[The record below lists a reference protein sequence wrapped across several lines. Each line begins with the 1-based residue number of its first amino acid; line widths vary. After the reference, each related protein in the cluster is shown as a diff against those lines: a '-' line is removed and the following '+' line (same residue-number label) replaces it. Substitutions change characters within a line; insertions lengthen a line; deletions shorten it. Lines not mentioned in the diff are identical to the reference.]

1 MGATQTIG
9 AVVVLL
15 LAVYGCAQLVRWVAL
30 RLLTPP
36 KGINGIWIVPLFG
49 HREDAEY
56 LIRSASTYRR
66 WNGRFGSEMCLLD
79 IGMDDET
86 ARLVRR
92 LCAEKTGVQVLNV
105 EELPAFFN
113 ERQK

>member
-9 AVVVLL
+9 AVIVLL
-15 LAVYGCAQLVRWVAL
+15 LAVYGCAQLVRAIAL
-30 RLLTPP
+30 RLLAAP

-49 HREDAEY
+49 HREDVEY

-66 WNGRFGSEMCLLD
+66 WNGHFGSEMCLLD
-79 IGMDDET
+79 VGMDDET

-92 LCAEKTGVQVLNV
+92 LCIEKTGVQVLNV
-105 EELPAFFN
+105 EELTAFFA
-113 ERQK
+113 ERKK